1 MRVRREKYEAVKR
14 TRRLTKFTD
23 EPGLCIKVKHY
34 YEEIMFGYFYI
45 FGDWCWRSISLA
57 SNFFSVALGKRAA
70 VCTHCMIVCLG
81 FK

>member
-45 FGDWCWRSISLA
+45 FSILVLEVDLISQ
-57 SNFFSVALGKRAA
+57 
-70 VCTHCMIVCLG
+70 
-81 FK
+81 